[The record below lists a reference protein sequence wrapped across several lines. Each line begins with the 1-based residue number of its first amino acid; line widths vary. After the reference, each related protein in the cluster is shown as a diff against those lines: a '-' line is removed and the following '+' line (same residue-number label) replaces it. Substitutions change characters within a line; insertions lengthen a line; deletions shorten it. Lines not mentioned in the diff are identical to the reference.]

1 MRERESV
8 RTHADFFCSV
18 TKPDA
23 LAQIHA
29 ALARRKCA
37 HLKRVFS
44 RSNCVLCTHNSL
56 YAHVLD
62 INSFRTFLFLAFYR
76 VQCERSDPLTWAR
89 KKGASQTVCEPGV
102 TQAYSQSVLFSRQA
116 RCILIRSDGILRE
129 VRATENRAIKRF
141 RNRAR
146 SNRDFITIS
155 INRTALMQ
163 SDRIERECS
172 RLLT

>member
-1 MRERESV
+1 MRIQYVYAVQKQQRERIIVTRKHIKLMRERESV

-37 HLKRVFS
+37 LKTCLLC
-44 RSNCVLCTHNSL
+44 SNCVLCTHNSL

-62 INSFRTFLFLAFYR
+62 INYFRTFLFLAFYR

-89 KKGASQTVCEPGV
+89 KKGASQRVCVNLELRRHIP
-102 TQAYSQSVLFSRQA
+102 SLFCS
-116 RCILIRSDGILRE
+116 
-129 VRATENRAIKRF
+129 
-141 RNRAR
+141 RAR
-146 SNRDFITIS
+146 RVAF
-155 INRTALMQ
+155 
-163 SDRIERECS
+163 
-172 RLLT
+172 

>member
-1 MRERESV
+1 MRIQYVYAVQKQQRERINVTRKHIKLMRERESV
-8 RTHADFFCSV
+8 RTHAHLFCSV

-44 RSNCVLCTHNSL
+44 RSNCVLCSHNSL

-102 TQAYSQSVLFSRQA
+102 T
-116 RCILIRSDGILRE
+116 
-129 VRATENRAIKRF
+129 
-141 RNRAR
+141 
-146 SNRDFITIS
+146 
-155 INRTALMQ
+155 
-163 SDRIERECS
+163 
-172 RLLT
+172 

>member
-1 MRERESV
+1 MPQVLKQICYTLYRIRPTPSAVRIQYVYAVQKQQRERINVTRKHIKLMRERESV
-8 RTHADFFCSV
+8 RTHAHFFCSV

-62 INSFRTFLFLAFYR
+62 INYFRTFLFLAFYR

-102 TQAYSQSVLFSRQA
+102 T
-116 RCILIRSDGILRE
+116 
-129 VRATENRAIKRF
+129 
-141 RNRAR
+141 
-146 SNRDFITIS
+146 
-155 INRTALMQ
+155 
-163 SDRIERECS
+163 
-172 RLLT
+172 